1 MKREITAIL
10 LSSMFAVSACSAIG
24 IPSRPTQHGPSN
36 SSHGAAHWGYEGE
49 EGPAH
54 WATLS
59 ADYHMCAAGSMQSPI
74 DLAAVNASG
83 DVSLKLDYM
92 PGAVS
97 IAYNGHTVQANF
109 APGRSAAI
117 DQRKFELV
125 QLHFHTPSEHVLDA
139 KPFPIEV
146 HFVHATHAGEL
157 LVVGVLFVEG
167 EANAEL
173 ATILDALGTRPGPV
187 TTKLDPSGLLPHDLS
202 VFRYMG
208 SLTTPPCSEGVNWH
222 VAKSHISASAEQ
234 IVQLHQVLGE
244 NARPVQKHN
253 NRLLLAPA
261 D

>member
-24 IPSRPTQHGPSN
+24 IPSRTTQHAPSK
-36 SSHGAAHWGYEGE
+36 SSHGAAHWSYQDED
-49 EGPAH
+49 GPAH

-59 ADYHMCAAGSMQSPI
+59 ADYHMCAAGAMQSPI
-74 DLAAVNASG
+74 DLAGVNASG
-83 DVSLKLDYM
+83 DVSLKLDYT
-92 PGAVS
+92 PGDVS
-97 IAYNGHTVQANF
+97 IVYNGHTVQANF
-109 APGRSAAI
+109 EPGRAAAI
-117 DQRKFELV
+117 DHRNFELL
-125 QLHFHTPSEHVLDA
+125 QLHFHTPSEHVKSA

-146 HFVHATHAGEL
+146 HFVHATGAGEL
-157 LVVGVLFVEG
+157 LVLGVLFVEG

-173 ATILDALGTRPGPV
+173 TTILDALGTRHGPV
-187 TTKLDPSGLLPHDLS
+187 KTTLDPNGLLPHDLS

-244 NARPVQKHN
+244 NARPVQPHN
-253 NRLLLAPA
+253 NRLLLAPV